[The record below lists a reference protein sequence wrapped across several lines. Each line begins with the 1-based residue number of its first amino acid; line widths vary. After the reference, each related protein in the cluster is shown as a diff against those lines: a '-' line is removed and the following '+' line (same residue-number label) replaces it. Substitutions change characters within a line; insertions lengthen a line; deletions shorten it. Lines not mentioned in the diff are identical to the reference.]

1 MTKFYT
7 HVSRHRND
15 ILYRGVENG
24 QKVSERIPF
33 KPTLYTTGGARQ
45 GGFKTLYGEPCT
57 EMRFDSM
64 RDAADFTHRYKNV
77 PNFKIFGN
85 TNYVSQFI
93 SQKFP
98 WDEIKFDISLIDIMY
113 IDIEVASDKGFP
125 KPEDAEH
132 PITAI
137 CCKSSQSP
145 IYYVWGLGEYNA
157 NENTKYFK
165 CADEISLLNSFLGWW
180 EGNCPDIVTGW
191 NSRFFDVPYIVNRV
205 KTLIGSESY
214 RRLSPWRAVNP
225 REVPTM
231 GGRMQ
236 ITYEI
241 DGLSQLDYLDL
252 FKKFTLNTFGQQE
265 SYKLD
270 NIAHV
275 VLGEKKLDY
284 SEYGNLHTLYKE
296 DFQKFIDYN
305 IKDVE
310 LVQRLEEKIGIISLV
325 LTMSYGAKTNYGD
338 ALGTTAIWDTIIY
351 NELLNQKII
360 IPPKES
366 PPEDAGKIIGGY
378 VKEPFIGSH
387 EWVVSFDLASLYPNI
402 IVQYNMS
409 PETMLEVGH
418 GTKSANGIEYRKDF
432 EGIMPRL
439 VRKFSANRKNIK
451 KQMIEAKQKYEK
463 TPTRELENLI
473 ANLDNQQMGIKILM
487 NSLYGALA
495 NKWFRYFDH
504 RIAEGVT
511 MSGQRAIKTAEK
523 TVNDEMNKLL
533 ETDEVD
539 YVIAID
545 TDSVYINMAP
555 LVKKFNPN
563 DPVKF
568 LDKICS
574 SHFEKVIEHGYQ
586 KLADDTNAYENRMV
600 MEREAIASRGIWT
613 AKKRYILNVHNNE
626 GVQYAEPKM
635 KMMGIEAVKSS
646 TPQAVRDKFK
656 EIFKVI
662 MEGSESDTQ
671 KFIAD
676 FKREFRT
683 LPPESIAFPR
693 GISDIKKFQDKQLI
707 YKKATP
713 IHVRGSLLYNHF
725 LEKDG
730 LTQRYETIQDGEKIK
745 FVYLKVPN
753 RLRENVVSFPMVL
766 PEEFHLHKM
775 IDYDKQFSKAF
786 LAPLEPILDA
796 VGWSAEPRA
805 SLEDFFG

>member
-1 MTKFYT
+1 MKFYT
-7 HVSRHRND
+7 HVSRQKNE

-24 QKVSERIPF
+24 ERISERIPF
-33 KPTLYTTGGARQ
+33 KPVLYTTGGARK
-45 GGFKTLYGEPCT
+45 GRFKTLYGENCT
-57 EMRFDSM
+57 EMQFDSM
-64 RDAADFTHRYKNV
+64 RDAADFVHRYKNV
-77 PNFKIFGN
+77 PNFKVWGN

-98 WDEIKFDISLIDIMY
+98 WEEVKFDIDLINIMY
-113 IDIEVASDKGFP
+113 IDIEVASDQGFP

-137 CCKSSQSP
+137 TCKSNQSP
-145 IYYVWGLGEYNA
+145 IYYVWGTQDYNA
-157 NENTKYFK
+157 DENTKYFK

-191 NSRFFDVPYIVNRV
+191 NSRFFDIPYIVRRV
-205 KTLIGSESY
+205 QNLIGSESY
-214 RRLSPWRAVNP
+214 KRLSPWKSVNS
-225 REVPTM
+225 RDVPTL

-236 ITYEI
+236 ITFDI

-252 FKKFTLNTFGQQE
+252 FKKFTLNTYGQQE

-275 VLGEKKLDY
+275 VLGERKISY
-284 SEYGNLHTLYKE
+284 EEYGSLNSLYRE

-305 IKDVE
+305 IKDVA
-310 LVQRLEEKIGIISLV
+310 LVERLEEKIGIISLV

-351 NELLNQKII
+351 NELLKQNII

-366 PPEDAGKIIGGY
+366 PPEDAGKIVGGF
-378 VKEPFIGSH
+378 VKDPVVGSH
-387 EWVVSFDLASLYPNI
+387 DWVVSFDLNSLYPNI

-409 PETMLEVGH
+409 PETMLNIGH
-418 GTKSANGIEYRKDF
+418 GAKSANGVEYRKDF
-432 EGIMPRL
+432 EGIFPQ
-439 VRKFSANRKNIK
+439 VIRKFYNNRVGIK
-451 KQMIEAKQKYEK
+451 KRMLEKKSEYEK
-463 TPTRELENLI
+463 SPSRELENEI
-473 ANLDNQQMGIKILM
+473 ANLDNQQTGIKILM

-511 MSGQRAIKTAEK
+511 MSGQRAIRCAET
-523 TVNDEMNKLL
+523 TVNNEMNELL
-533 ETDEVD
+533 KTNNVD

-555 LVKKFNPN
+555 LVDHFKPK
-563 DPVKF
+563 DPVAF
-568 LDKICS
+568 LDKICEK
-574 SHFEKVIEHGYQ
+574 HFEKVLAKGYA
-586 KLADDTNAYENRMV
+586 KLAQETNAYEDRMV
-600 MEREAIASRGIWT
+600 MKREAVASRGIWT

-626 GVQYAEPKM
+626 GVQYAEPKL
-635 KMMGIEAVKSS
+635 KLMGIEAVKSS
-646 TPQAVRDKFK
+646 TPQVVRDKFK
-656 EIFKVI
+656 EIFRVI
-662 MEGSESDTQ
+662 VEGTESDTQ

-676 FKREFRT
+676 FKREFRN
-683 LPPESIAFPR
+683 LPPENIAFPR
-693 GISDIKKFQDKQLI
+693 GISDLNKFRDRKEI

-713 IHVRGSLLYNHF
+713 IHVRGSLLYNHY

-730 LTQRYETIQDGEKIK
+730 LTQRYETIMDGEKIK
-745 FVYLKVPN
+745 FIYLKVPN

-766 PEEFHLHKM
+766 PEEFHLHNL
-775 IDYDKQFSKAF
+775 IDYDKQFAKAF
-786 LAPLEPILDA
+786 LDPLTPILDA

-805 SLEDFFG
+805 TLEDFFS